1 LIFPVVYGINSRFVK
16 IYEGGYKNKKMQEII
31 EAPIP
36 GKVLSV
42 DVAVGN
48 TVEEGAVVC
57 TIEAMKMENPILSP
71 VKGSVTE
78 VEVSSGATVK
88 TGEKLVVIEY

>member
-1 LIFPVVYGINSRFVK
+1 MK
-16 IYEGGYKNKKMQEII
+16 EII
-31 EAPIP
+31 EAPLP

-48 TVEEGAVVC
+48 IIEEGGMVC

-71 VKGSVTE
+71 VKGSVKE
-78 VEVSSGATVK
+78 VAVSPGVIVK
-88 TGEKLVVIEY
+88 TGDKLVVIEY

>member
-1 LIFPVVYGINSRFVK
+1 
-16 IYEGGYKNKKMQEII
+16 MQEII

-42 DVAVGN
+42 DVTAGN
-48 TVEEGAVVC
+48 TVEEGAIVC

-78 VEVSSGATVK
+78 VTVSAGAAVK
-88 TGEKLVVIEY
+88 SGEKLAV